1 MGVRGGGLVKT
12 GAQGKG
18 SSIQT
23 EVWCGSPR
31 ESILSA
37 LAGATLTIL
46 ATSEVTYLSVFKETS
61 FPPSPPFYE
70 IIGVPYCLGLNY
82 NLIQ

>member
-1 MGVRGGGLVKT
+1 MGVGEGLVKT
-12 GAQGKG
+12 GAQGK
-18 SSIQT
+18 SSSNIQT

-46 ATSEVTYLSVFKETS
+46 AASEVTYLSVFKETS

-70 IIGVPYCLGLNY
+70 IIGVPYCLG
-82 NLIQ
+82 